1 MEGKSKMLKR
11 NLRSDSVQLT
21 RQHNTERLAVVIQEK
36 PRESGFKAFVLL
48 SLALHSVVFI
58 SAGLLTAKNKVV
70 HADYLEV
77 SIAPFVQ
84 QKASPG
90 KVEETKELRAS
101 GEEDVKIKKGEVQT
115 PAAAGK
121 EQAAADGAAV
131 QGTKDAAFL
140 DMLTV
145 WKAEV
150 RLRIRKALKYPKI
163 LRELNL
169 EGTVTV
175 DFTVDRA
182 GYPANIIITSSSG
195 VKTLDDTAVRTVSRA
210 APYPTPLEFG
220 EEKYSVSIPIAFKLT
235 E

>member
-1 MEGKSKMLKR
+1 M
-11 NLRSDSVQLT
+11 
-21 RQHNTERLAVVIQEK
+21 
-36 PRESGFKAFVLL
+36 
-48 SLALHSVVFI
+48 
-58 SAGLLTAKNKVV
+58 
-70 HADYLEV
+70 EV
-77 SIAPFVQ
+77 SYSPFAK
-84 QKASPG
+84 QKPSPG
-90 KVEETKELRAS
+90 KTEETRELKASKEV
-101 GEEDVKIKKGEVQT
+101 DVKINKGEVQSSVT
-115 PAAAGK
+115 AGK

-131 QGTKDAAFL
+131 QGQAAFL

-145 WKAEV
+145 WKSEV
-150 RLRIRKALKYPKI
+150 RLRIRKALKYPKL

-182 GYPANIIITSSSG
+182 GHPANIIITSSSG

-210 APYPTPLEFG
+210 APYPSPLEFG